1 MSPEAPAAAALPP
14 PGRQQLHVDELELA
28 DPAPAPPPPQPV
40 RVHLEHL
47 DSVAGLDTDIYN
59 RYGDVDT

>member
-14 PGRQQLHVDELELA
+14 PGGQQLHVDELELA

-47 DSVAGLDTDIYN
+47 DCVAGLDTD
-59 RYGDVDT
+59 R